1 MMAARSD
8 ARVKRGKRR
17 LAGTSRPGR
26 TGEHPGTETHLSGL
40 RVNQDLTNGLLE
52 KQGSSCKRLPYFR
65 CLLLFT
71 SSVIPLTID
80 VEFSLV
86 LGA

>member
-1 MMAARSD
+1 MTQYELFRFA
-8 ARVKRGKRR
+8 
-17 LAGTSRPGR
+17 
-26 TGEHPGTETHLSGL
+26 
-40 RVNQDLTNGLLE
+40 VNQDLTNGLLE